1 MARVGN
7 EQVDIIVIQ
16 GPEVIRARL
25 DVFMQFELTLIRQVN
40 DHLAS
45 AMSAQYV
52 YIPKEDLK
60 ARRVR
65 AFRSSF
71 GI

>member
-25 DVFMQFELTLIRQVN
+25 DVFMQFELSLIRQVN

-45 AMSAQYV
+45 AMSTQYV